1 MMIVPA
7 GVKVHL
13 ALGYTDM
20 RKGLDGLAM
29 LVQQTLKQDPFSG
42 HLFAFRGKK
51 ASMLKILFWV
61 GNGLC
66 LFTKR
71 LDQGSF
77 AWPVMAGFN
86 GSSTLTPAQLAMLI
100 EGIDWRAPE
109 RVWRPAPRAISLR
122 QAHRQQ
128 PARSVAACLA
138 NLARSPGRIR
148 RRNGLA
154 IAASSECPSPIKQRC

>member
-7 GVKVHL
+7 GVKVLL

-20 RKGLDGLAM
+20 RKGMDGLAM
-29 LVQQTLKQDPFSG
+29 LVQSTPNKDPFCS

-51 ASMLKILFWV
+51 AQIVKILFWD

-71 LDQGSF
+71 LDQGGF
-77 AWPVMAGFN
+77 VWPRLIEPG
-86 GSSTLTPAQLAMLI
+86 GTITLTPAQLAMLI

-109 RVWRPAPRAISLR
+109 RVWKASIS
-122 QAHRQQ
+122 
-128 PARSVAACLA
+128 
-138 NLARSPGRIR
+138 G
-148 RRNGLA
+148 
-154 IAASSECPSPIKQRC
+154 